1 MADTMAAMARLV
13 PLRRMPSDAAPR
25 RFWWCD
31 LFSMLMSFWRL
42 SDNIYTI
49 YTIYT
54 IYIYIYTRKNIY
66 QQRDERRHPKMVCW
80 MVDVSHFFSEPLIWR
95 PKLSSAAKMRAP
107 RRFITEYVVSSIS
120 SRIMNDA
127 RFEDKTVKIAIPNLR
142 WQSYRFCKDAIFHHF
157 SMKKISV
164 VPGRTQYST
173 KQHAP
178 RRGLTIATARRG
190 RADSFAQAIFAIVKS
205 V

>member
-1 MADTMAAMARLV
+1 M
-13 PLRRMPSDAAPR
+13 
-25 RFWWCD
+25 
-31 LFSMLMSFWRL
+31 
-42 SDNIYTI
+42 
-49 YTIYT
+49 
-54 IYIYIYTRKNIY
+54 YIYTRKNIY

-80 MVDVSHFFSEPLIWR
+80 MVDVSHFFLSLWFEDQSCLPL
-95 PKLSSAAKMRAP
+95 PKCERHA
-107 RRFITEYVVSSIS
+107 RRCITEYVVSSIS

-127 RFEDKTVKIAIPNLR
+127 RFEDKTLKIAILNLR

-157 SMKKISV
+157 SMKKITV

-190 RADSFAQAIFAIVKS
+190 RADSFAQAIFAIV
-205 V
+205 